1 MVKKKLASRNLK
13 KNFLG
18 QAHKLSQFTLVV
30 VYPQFVQNWHSISQ
44 HSKIYYLCILNCFLA
59 FRVMPEK
66 VADIWEGFV
75 VCITSGHNYTVRY
88 MALFMT
94 ELHTLF

>member
-1 MVKKKLASRNLK
+1 MVS
-13 KNFLG
+13 
-18 QAHKLSQFTLVV
+18 
-30 VYPQFVQNWHSISQ
+30 SI
-44 HSKIYYLCILNCFLA
+44 
-59 FRVMPEK
+59 VMPEK

-94 ELHTLF
+94 ELHALF